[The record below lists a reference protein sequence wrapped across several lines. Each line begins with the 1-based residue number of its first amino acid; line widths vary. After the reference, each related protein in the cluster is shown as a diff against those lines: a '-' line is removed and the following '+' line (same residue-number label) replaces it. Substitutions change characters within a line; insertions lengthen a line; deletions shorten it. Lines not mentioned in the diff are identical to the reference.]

1 MDRTLDAIAPQA
13 QPSAGARELA
23 RASPLE
29 GARDDADAAHTTTTT
44 PLPPAGGA
52 FSSDELFFLRVG
64 YNRYKGDWA
73 RILKSYPFAAS
84 RSPESL
90 QRAWNAKLREPTYEE
105 AAPLLGA
112 PSRKKRSAAAAAA
125 PRLDS
130 PTTMRRELAL
140 QRARAKH
147 ARILNLY
154 DDSTDHNAAFDTPKS
169 AALAADVEDENNSAL
184 SNLTPDKERTS
195 PAEASKFTYD
205 FAEWDEPHAAT
216 TPLRSVVSRIVSALR
231 WPLRAWTSRR
241 PPSPS
246 EAIVRLLQCDS
257 EQALRQAV
265 SEIEACM
272 PVAPDSQVERQAT
285 SRLAGEFWDKWNARS
300 GPVPALARAL
310 VLKLAV

>member
-1 MDRTLDAIAPQA
+1 MERQA
-13 QPSAGARELA
+13 A
-23 RASPLE
+23 RANVR
-29 GARDDADAAHTTTTT
+29 G
-44 PLPPAGGA
+44 GGA
-52 FSSDELFFLRVG
+52 A
-64 YNRYKGDWA
+64 A
-73 RILKSYPFAAS
+73 RRTQSQKAIGCSCCSATLGFAHHDAS
-84 RSPESL
+84 RA
-90 QRAWNAKLREPTYEE
+90 RV
-105 AAPLLGA
+105 AA
-112 PSRKKRSAAAAAA
+112 
-125 PRLDS
+125 
-130 PTTMRRELAL
+130 
-140 QRARAKH
+140 RARK
-147 ARILNLY
+147 ARAHSESVRRLN
-154 DDSTDHNAAFDTPKS
+154 HNAAFDTPKS